1 MDVDLYRQTNKMKA
15 ICEYFLKH
23 KAWILIS
30 FTVILFSVVATCQH
44 SENRAEIQA
53 VKAEQA
59 KHDIKIRN
67 EAQAYYLERKNAE
80 LDSLKSIEAAKT
92 WKART
97 DALIYKSEAERLK
110 KVSADMEDRFNNLV
124 ANNAPCPD
132 LLEASLD
139 RIDTLKRENFT
150 LEKECEQL
158 DIEAQG
164 YSKQLFMCE
173 QQRINL
179 DTLLLSAREEV
190 KAGDLVIASLKKVE
204 KKKEFKEKVVR
215 FVGGGVIL
223 FETVLLIVKSI

>member
-1 MDVDLYRQTNKMKA
+1 MKA
-15 ICEYFLKH
+15 IYEWFLKH
-23 KAWILIS
+23 KTLILVG
-30 FTVILFSVVATCQH
+30 FTVLLFSAVALHQC
-44 SENRAEIQA
+44 SENRAEINA

-59 KHDIKIRN
+59 KNELKIKN
-67 EAQAYYLERKNAE
+67 EVQAYYLERKNAE

-92 WKART
+92 WKAQT

-132 LLEASLD
+132 LLEAGLD

-173 QQRINL
+173 QQRTNL

-190 KAGDLVIASLKKVE
+190 KAGDLVIASLKNVE
-204 KKKEFKEKVVR
+204 KKKEFKRKAKDYIAG
-215 FVGGGVIL
+215 FVIL
-223 FETVLLIVKSI
+223 LETTVLIVKSI